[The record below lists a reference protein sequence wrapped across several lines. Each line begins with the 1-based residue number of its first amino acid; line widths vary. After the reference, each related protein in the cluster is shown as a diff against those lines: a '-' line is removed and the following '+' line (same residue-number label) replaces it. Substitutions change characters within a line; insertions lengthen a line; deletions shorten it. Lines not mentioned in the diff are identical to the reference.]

1 MFNIICK
8 YIGKDEI
15 INLARANK
23 DYYQYI
29 MNEKTIM
36 SKYSFKVKQDRNLD
50 FIFELPYKIF
60 NINLEYC
67 NINDEDMKYL
77 EGIEQI
83 NITRCRNITDKGF
96 KYLKNVKKLNISC
109 CSNITDD
116 YVDYL
121 TSLEVLNVN
130 ACRLTDNAFEKLINL
145 QKLDISNTLL
155 TDKCLS
161 NLKKLEKLVM

>member
-83 NITRCRNITDKGF
+83 NITRCRKITDEGF
-96 KYLKNVKKLNISC
+96 KYLSQIEELNMESCYQDTINKTVFEHMKKLKKLNIS
-109 CSNITDD
+109 NF
-116 YVDYL
+116 L
-121 TSLEVLNVN
+121 
-130 ACRLTDNAFEKLINL
+130 RL
-145 QKLDISNTLL
+145 IS
-155 TDKCLS
+155 
-161 NLKKLEKLVM
+161 